1 MITRRRTLIIIL
13 LLCAPFLIF
22 LLGTVGGLFRNVEI
36 AQFCAFVSCPKV
48 VSALR
53 LSFYTTLISTF
64 LAVLLGTPIAYLLAH
79 GRFRGKEILDTMVDF
94 PLVLPP
100 SAAGIALLLTFGS
113 NGIGP
118 YIHFRPIGT
127 AAAVILAQLFVAS
140 PFYIKQ
146 ARSGFESVS
155 ASLKLASTTLGAS
168 AWRTFFKVTVPISKR
183 SLIAGTTM
191 TWARALGEFGATITF
206 AGALE
211 GKTETMP
218 IAIYTALSGETPAA
232 SYALAAALVVISFIV
247 LVSAKLLLGRSAVTS

>member
-1 MITRRRTLIIIL
+1 M

-22 LLGTVGGLFRNVEI
+22 LLGTVGGLFRNIEI
-36 AQFCAFVSCPKV
+36 AQFCAYVSCPMV
-48 VSALR
+48 TNALH
-53 LSFYTTLISTF
+53 LSFYTTIISTF

-79 GRFRGKEILDTMVDF
+79 GRFRGKDLLDTMVDF

-100 SAAGIALLLTFGS
+100 SAAGIALLLTFGN

-118 YIHFRPIGT
+118 LIHFRPIGT

-146 ARSGFESVS
+146 ARGGFESVS
-155 ASLKLASTTLGAS
+155 TNLKLASTTLGAS

-206 AGALE
+206 AGAFE

-218 IAIYTALSGETPAA
+218 IAIYNALTSNTPA
-232 SYALAAALVVISFIV
+232 SIALAAALVVISFIV
-247 LVSAKLLLGRSAVTS
+247 LEAGELLVKAL